1 MDVSAVVL
9 IAFLLNASIPVYSRD
24 LYPDLVVQAQV
35 TPLTYSN
42 LFSEQDH
49 PSTIHLFTTQ
59 RRVLSYNTDLQ
70 QTPMSYYIV
79 HVSHMCLLSYNH
91 SRNADGLE
99 QRNPRGQLQIVR
111 ARDFLHYVFYVLNHA
126 TCFSRELVA
135 QEKRA
140 PAENWRRY
148 LKNKIQNQRP
158 YVHTL
163 RHHFTC

>member
-1 MDVSAVVL
+1 MSL
-9 IAFLLNASIPVYSRD
+9 YLYSRD

-35 TPLTYSN
+35 TPLTYSKRARSPVN
-42 LFSEQDH
+42 YSQLNDGYS
-49 PSTIHLFTTQ
+49 PTTQ
-59 RRVLSYNTDLQ
+59 TSNKPPWVITSC
-70 QTPMSYYIV
+70 I

-99 QRNPRGQLQIVR
+99 QWNPRGQLRIVR
-111 ARDFLHYVFYVLNHA
+111 ARGFLHYNFYVLNHA
-126 TCFSRELVA
+126 TCLLSRELVV

-140 PAENWRRY
+140 SAENWKRY
-148 LKNKIQNQRP
+148 LKTKIQNQRS